1 MEGDYPTPVYPV
13 QNTALS
19 YDATFLHTLV
29 YSWIKLTS
37 GKFAKKVAMIKDLV
51 KGTQFKPMRL
61 QGCRELMNISQ
72 NHVVLSAK
80 DV

>member
-1 MEGDYPTPVYPV
+1 MEGEYPTPVYPV

-29 YSWIKLTS
+29 YSWIKLTP
-37 GKFAKKVAMIKDLV
+37 GKFAKKVVMIKDLV
-51 KGTQFKPMRL
+51 KGSL